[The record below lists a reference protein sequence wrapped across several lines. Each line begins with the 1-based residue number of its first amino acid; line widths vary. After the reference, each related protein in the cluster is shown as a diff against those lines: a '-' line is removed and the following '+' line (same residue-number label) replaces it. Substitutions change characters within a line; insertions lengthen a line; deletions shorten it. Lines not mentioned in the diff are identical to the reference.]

1 MPVNTLS
8 LKQRLAALNTS
19 INASTSQLVDHIGSP
34 TTPTTPKWLPFLGRR
49 STEDNLTGVLSED
62 QIQEVMSRVV
72 FQAGVDYE
80 SVCHS
85 SYSSTFTNKSS
96 MQNTTNV
103 GPRGLTLSHPRVC

>member
-1 MPVNTLS
+1 MPPNPLS

-19 INASTSQLVDHIGSP
+19 FNASTSQLVDHIGSP
-34 TTPTTPKWLPFLGRR
+34 SSPSTPKWLPFLSRR
-49 STEDNLTGVLSED
+49 NTEDNLEGMLGED
-62 QIQEVMSRVV
+62 QIHEIMSRVV

-85 SYSSTFTNKSS
+85 SLSSAFTNALS

-103 GPRGLTLSHPRVC
+103 GFQV